1 MGAKLM
7 LKIKYFEEWEFR
19 CKCDVCQKNNHPV
32 EMADLRLSMLEE
44 ARRFSGIPYT
54 LSSAYRCWVHNLKVG
69 GKAKSSHRFG
79 LAVDIEA
86 KNSRQR
92 MLILRG
98 LIHAGF
104 DRIGMSK
111 DKKFIHVDVDFSK
124 PSSVLFLY

>member
-1 MGAKLM
+1 M

-32 EMADLRLSMLEE
+32 EMADLLLSMLEE
-44 ARRFSGIPYT
+44 ARRF
-54 LSSAYRCWVHNLKVG
+54 
-69 GKAKSSHRFG
+69 
-79 LAVDIEA
+79 EA